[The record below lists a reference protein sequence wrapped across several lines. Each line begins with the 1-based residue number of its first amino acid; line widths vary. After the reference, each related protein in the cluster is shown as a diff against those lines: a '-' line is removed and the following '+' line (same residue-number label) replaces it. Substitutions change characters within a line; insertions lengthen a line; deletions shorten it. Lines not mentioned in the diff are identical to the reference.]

1 MLEKQEAKP
10 TCKIIFTI
18 ILGVLI
24 GIYFIYRIYT
34 DSYHSIYLP
43 QIKQNR
49 TSAKMR
55 GFIYRSNKTK
65 TSTNTSYFKE
75 LFHLSARNVLH
86 FDKPTYL
93 SKTRNPCFYAD
104 ISSKEY
110 LG

>member
-1 MLEKQEAKP
+1 MEKQEAKS

-34 DSYHSIYLP
+34 DRANDVYFP

-49 TSAKMR
+49 TSATLR
-55 GFIYRSNKTK
+55 GYIFGSSKTK
-65 TSTNTSYFKE
+65 YSTNTSYFKE

-93 SKTRNPCFYAD
+93 SKARNPCFYAD

-110 LG
+110 LR